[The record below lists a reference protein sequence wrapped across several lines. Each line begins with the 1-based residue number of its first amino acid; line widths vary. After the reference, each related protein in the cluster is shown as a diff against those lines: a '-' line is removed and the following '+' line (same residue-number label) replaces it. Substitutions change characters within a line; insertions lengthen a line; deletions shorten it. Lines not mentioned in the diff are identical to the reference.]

1 MSYFFKHFIKNINP
15 NDVKIIFELGSRD
28 LLDAKRLCEKYNADV
43 FAFECNPECLKICQ
57 DTYKTLPKY
66 CKDRIRLIDKAVH
79 IKTGHTKFYPFDSSK
94 YNNVGASSLL
104 KIDFKSNRLE
114 NDPDY
119 GKTNPQF
126 EIQIECIRLDDFM
139 NDMCIEYI
147 DLLCVDL
154 QGYELNAL
162 KSLGE
167 YLHNVKYIITECS
180 ITSTYENGTSYKDLH
195 DYLLKFNFKYIC
207 SNRFKYKIPDLSI
220 KGYSEFDALFVNQ
233 SIRDID
239 RSDI

>member
-1 MSYFFKHFIKNINP
+1 M
-15 NDVKIIFELGSRD
+15 
-28 LLDAKRLCEKYNADV
+28 
-43 FAFECNPECLKICQ
+43 
-57 DTYKTLPKY
+57 
-66 CKDRIRLIDKAVH
+66 
-79 IKTGHTKFYPFDSSK
+79 
-94 YNNVGASSLL
+94 L
-104 KIDFKSNRLE
+104 KIDFKTNRLE

-126 EIQIECIRLDDFM
+126 EIDVGCIRLDDFI
-139 NDMCIEYI
+139 NRESIKKI
-147 DLLCVDL
+147 DLLCIDL

-167 YLHNVKYIITECS
+167 YVHNVKYIITECS

-220 KGYSEFDALFVNQ
+220 KGFSEFDALFVNN

-239 RSDI
+239 QFDI